1 MLLAC
6 PQPRMR
12 ALLQLVPG
20 AAAVAAQRRDGVRER
35 LLAQHAES
43 HNLGHQ
49 WVQWGR
55 FSRGQERRV
64 LLGAGG
70 KARQARLQALCLS
83 LDMCCCLAP
92 QLEHSQRSPYGVARL
107 G

>member
-6 PQPRMR
+6 PKPRMR
-12 ALLQLVPG
+12 ALLQLMPG
-20 AAAVAAQRRDGVRER
+20 AAAVAAQRSDGVRER
-35 LLAQHAES
+35 LLAQHAEL
-43 HNLGHQ
+43 HNLSHQ

-55 FSRGQERRV
+55 VSRGQERRV
-64 LLGAGG
+64 LLSVGG
-70 KARQARLQALCLS
+70 KARQARLQALCLG
-83 LDMCCCLAP
+83 LDMYCCLRP